1 MTKDELETG
10 QLSLDFTSGEN
21 VTHEVTQNAHGTVRP
36 ALAVVISN
44 REVTSPKR
52 VHRPAL
58 VAVEVR
64 DIYSP
69 EVTFALHK
77 YADALGW

>member
-1 MTKDELETG
+1 MTKDDLETG
-10 QLSLDFTSGEN
+10 QLSLDFTSGEHA
-21 VTHEVTQNAHGTVRP
+21 TAEVTNTAHEAVRP
-36 ALAVVISN
+36 ALAVVVSN
-44 REVTSPKR
+44 KHVASPKR
-52 VHRPAL
+52 ALRPAL

>member
-1 MTKDELETG
+1 MTKDDIETV
-10 QLSLDFTSGEN
+10 QLSLDFTSGEDAAGD
-21 VTHEVTQNAHGTVRP
+21 VTQDTLKAVRP
-36 ALAVVISN
+36 SLAVVVSN
-44 REVTSPKR
+44 NHVASRKEG
-52 VHRPAL
+52 HRAVL
-58 VAVEVR
+58 VPVEVK